1 MILLLTVSCKCFNTE
16 QCHSL
21 ALTQN
26 PALDYIVSVHQIHH
40 TESLKAALQQVAEMY
55 LDNAATSFPKPEY
68 VYTAV
73 NDWLRNGMAAG
84 RGSHEGTDETGRMID
99 LGRSRLAQL
108 LGLTSPSRIIYTLNC
123 TDSLNLVLQGFLNA
137 GDHVVATRIDHNS
150 VLRPLQE
157 IKQRGITV
165 ELADFDPASSLID
178 VEQFAALVSSQPT
191 RLVVITHASNV
202 TGTIQPV
209 HDLIR
214 IAHKAGAA
222 VLLDAAQTAGHV
234 PISMKEMG
242 VDFLATAGHKGLL
255 GPLGTGILCIGSGL
269 ENSLRPL
276 RYGGTGTSSELLEQP
291 LEMPSR
297 YESGNANVPGIA
309 GLSVGV
315 EWIINESVDRI
326 HEKIQ
331 ALTQRLMDGLQEIP
345 GVELLSPTQTP
356 NVGIVTFNIHNQDC
370 REVAM
375 ILDQSFRIR
384 CRAGL
389 HCAPLAHRT
398 LGTFEKGGAVRL
410 SPGVFTTDNEI
421 NAAVEAV
428 HAIARLG

>member
-1 MILLLTVSCKCFNTE
+1 MLLTVSGERFNAG
-16 QCHSL
+16 QRHSL

-26 PALDYIVSVHQIHH
+26 PSLNYIAGKISTSTQP
-40 TESLKAALQQVAEMY
+40 SKATLQQVAEMY
-55 LDNAATSFPKPEY
+55 IDNAATSFPKPER

-84 RGSHEGTDETGRMID
+84 RGSHQGTDDTGRMID
-99 LGRSRLAQL
+99 LGRSKLAQL
-108 LGLTSPSRIIYTLNC
+108 LGLSSPSRIIHTLNC
-123 TDSLNLVLQGFLNA
+123 TDSLNIILQGFLSA
-137 GDHVVATRIDHNS
+137 GDHVVASQLDHNS

-157 IKQRGITV
+157 LKQRGITV
-165 ELADFDPASSLID
+165 ELASFDPASGLID
-178 VEQFAALVSSQPT
+178 VEQFTRLVSSQPT
-191 RLVVITHASNV
+191 RLAVITHASNV
-202 TGTIQPV
+202 TGTIQPIQ
-209 HDLIR
+209 DLIR
-214 IAHKAGAA
+214 IAHNAGAA

-234 PISMKEMG
+234 PISMHDMG
-242 VDFLATAGHKGLL
+242 IEFLATAGHKGLL
-255 GPLGTGILCIGSGL
+255 GPLGTGILCIGNGL
-269 ENSLRPL
+269 ESSVRPL

-309 GLSVGV
+309 GLGAGA
-315 EWIINESVDRI
+315 EWILKESVERI

-331 ALTQRLMDGLQEIP
+331 ALTQRLMEGLREIP
-345 GVELLSPTQTP
+345 GVELLSPRHTR

-375 ILDQSFRIR
+375 ILDQSFQIQ

-410 SPGVFTTDNEI
+410 SPGVFTTDDEI
-421 NAAVEAV
+421 QAVVEAV
-428 HAIARLG
+428 HAIAQLA

>member
-1 MILLLTVSCKCFNTE
+1 M
-16 QCHSL
+16 
-21 ALTQN
+21 
-26 PALDYIVSVHQIHH
+26 YI
-40 TESLKAALQQVAEMY
+40 
-55 LDNAATSFPKPEY
+55 DNAATSFPKPEC

-73 NDWLRNGMAAG
+73 NDWLRNGTAAG
-84 RGSHEGTDETGRMID
+84 RGSHLGTDETGRMID

-108 LGLTSPSRIIYTLNC
+108 LGLSSPSRIIYTLNC

-137 GDHVVATRIDHNS
+137 GDYVVASRIDHNS

-157 IKQRGITV
+157 LKQRGVTV
-165 ELADFDPASSLID
+165 DLADFDPASGLID
-178 VEQFAALVSSQPT
+178 VEQFTRLVSSHPT

-202 TGTIQPV
+202 TGTIQPIQ
-209 HDLIR
+209 DLIP

-222 VLLDAAQTAGHV
+222 VLLDAAQTAGHI
-234 PISMKEMG
+234 PISMQEMG
-242 VDFLATAGHKGLL
+242 IEFLATAGHKGLL
-255 GPLGTGILCIGSGL
+255 GPLGTGILCVGDGL

-309 GLSVGV
+309 GLSAGA
-315 EWIINESVDRI
+315 EWIIQESVENI

-331 ALTQRLMDGLQEIP
+331 ALTLRLMEGLQEIP
-345 GVELLSPTQTP
+345 GVALLSPKHSR
-356 NVGIVTFNIHNQDC
+356 NVGIVTFNIHDQDC

-375 ILDQSFRIR
+375 ILDQSFQIQ

-410 SPGVFTTDNEI
+410 SPGVFTTGDEI
-421 NAAVEAV
+421 QSAIEAV
-428 HAIARLG
+428 RVIAQLG